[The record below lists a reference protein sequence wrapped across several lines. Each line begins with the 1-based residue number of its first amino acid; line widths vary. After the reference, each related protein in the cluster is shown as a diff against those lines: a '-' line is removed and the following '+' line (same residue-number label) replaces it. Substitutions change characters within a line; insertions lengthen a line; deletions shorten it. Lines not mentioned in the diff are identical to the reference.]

1 MLAGRMPAR
10 TGRMPALPQNTF
22 QQSSSN
28 SAFSFLGDGSGAD
41 RAPLLE
47 TRKFSAK
54 GRISP
59 AAEKLETSPAF
70 TLLEVMLAVMIMA
83 LIGVAIYRFVLTDLE
98 AIHISTEDTARKGEV
113 QALIAVLGEEFCNLP
128 TSQQNAFSGEA
139 HKFNQKAS
147 DQVEWLTQAGN
158 GLFTQ
163 AAQGQWK
170 VTLILRPQDKGNTY
184 TLGLLRQLTDANS
197 KQDHWLPLLMNV
209 DAIEIRYFDPRLNAW
224 LEKWSDAQ
232 SIPSLVRVRIWRTD
246 QTVPYE
252 AVIELPPTKLP
263 S

>member
-1 MLAGRMPAR
+1 MLPGRMPAR
-10 TGRMPALPQNTF
+10 TGRMPALPQNAF
-22 QQSSSN
+22 QESSSN
-28 SAFSFLGDGSGAD
+28 SAFSFHGDGSGAA
-41 RAPLLE
+41 RGPLIE
-47 TRKFSAK
+47 NRKSK
-54 GRISP
+54 IENPHHSLP
-59 AAEKLETSPAF
+59 AAF

-113 QALIAVLGEEFCNLP
+113 QALVAVLGEEFCNLP
-128 TSQQNAFSGEA
+128 SSQQNAFSGEA

-170 VTLILRPQDKGNTY
+170 VTLILRPQDKSNTY
-184 TLGLLRQLTDANS
+184 TLGLLRQTLDANS